1 MAIIDKSLEFSDGQ
15 ALTATAASTD
25 TIDFGSDRSMSS
37 GDPLYVVVN
46 VKVAPVGTGTYSV
59 QIQTD
64 DNSAFSS
71 ATTVATLTIPATAV
85 AGQTFTAMLPIGN
98 ERHVRLN
105 YVLGGTNPAVTL
117 NAYLSPEQPS
127 TYRAYP
133 DGI

>member
-1 MAIIDKSLEFSDGQ
+1 MSA
-15 ALTATAASTD
+15 
-25 TIDFGSDRSMSS
+25 GS
-37 GDPLYVVVN
+37 PLYVVVN
-46 VKVAPVGTGTYSV
+46 VKVAAVTTGTYSV

-71 ATTVATLTIPATAV
+71 PTTVGTLTIPATAV
-85 AGQTFTAMLPIGN
+85 AGDTFFTMLPAGN

-105 YVLGGTNPAVTL
+105 YALGGTSPAVTL

>member
-1 MAIIDKSLEFSDGQ
+1 MAIIDTSLELSDGQ
-15 ALTATAASTD
+15 ALTATAASTN
-25 TIDFGSDRSMSS
+25 TIDFGSDRSMSAGS
-37 GDPLYVVVN
+37 PLYVVVN
-46 VKVAPVGTGTYSV
+46 VKVAPVGTGTYSA

-85 AGQTFTAMLPIGN
+85 AGNTFFTMLPAGN

-105 YVLGGTNPAVTL
+105 YALGGTSPAVTL